1 MTTEQTIK
9 IDGTDCTVT
18 AWTKVAGKERL
29 YIKVAANGKEMGF
42 WDVAFSSFVAKC
54 TFGSPTAA
62 RMFETA
68 VKEVAAAFA
77 LPQTA
82 APALPQTAAP
92 APVQASEETEARQ
105 ERKSNE
111 SYAFAN
117 LDLTKTEI
125 RMMSD
130 RDLQQAVFHDL

>member
-54 TFGSPTAA
+54 KFGSPTAA

-68 VKEVAAAFA
+68 VAEMAAAFA
-77 LPQTA
+77 LPQLETKAADTA
-82 APALPQTAAP
+82 AL
-92 APVQASEETEARQ
+92 ETKA
-105 ERKSNE
+105 ERKANE
-111 SYAFAN
+111 AYAFEN
-117 LDLTKTEI
+117 LDYNKTEI